1 MSDSSGPLIDGLA
14 DGGLDQS
21 QQLIQEAIDDALHSL
36 PEGESSGVCDV
47 CGKKIEPARLDLIS
61 GTGECASCARKV
73 QGIPILPSSN

>member
-14 DGGLDQS
+14 DGGLAQS

-36 PEGESSGVCDV
+36 PECESSGVCGV
-47 CGKKIEPARLDLIS
+47 CGKKIEPARLDLIP